1 MKVKINFFDR
11 DSLEFDINSKTV
23 IVGKSDDC
31 DITLKIDGFSRKHCQ
46 IDIENDEIFITD
58 LNSTNGVEI
67 NDERIEA
74 GKRVV
79 YHSFLNLRIGP
90 TKSVEVEL

>member
-1 MKVKINFFDR
+1 MKVTFNFFDK
-11 DSLEFDINSKTV
+11 DTQEFSINSKTV
-23 IVGKSDDC
+23 VIGKSEDC
-31 DITLKIDGFSRKHCQ
+31 DITLGIDGFSRKHCQ

-74 GKRVV
+74 GKRVL
-79 YHSFLNLRIGP
+79 YHSFLSLRIGP
-90 TKSVEVEL
+90 TKSVEIEI